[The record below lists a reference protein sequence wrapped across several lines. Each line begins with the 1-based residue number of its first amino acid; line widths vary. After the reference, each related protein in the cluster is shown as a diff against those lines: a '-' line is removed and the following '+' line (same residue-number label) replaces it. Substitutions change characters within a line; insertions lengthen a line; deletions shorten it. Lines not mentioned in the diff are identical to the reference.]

1 MQIGTQGIIQVL
13 FLDQPPHLERQGH
26 IDGHFGGVEPSGV
39 PHVAVIDL
47 QIHFGAVPHP
57 VPFHIPM
64 LGLVIDKQ
72 VAVSPSTPLAFQM
85 LDDGPHEM
93 FAIHH
98 PVKMID
104 VVHLDGAR
112 PVCRKRIRVV
122 RLDGTAL
129 GPLSL
134 LPHPALSGGLERQTS
149 HSLCTPP
156 HPRFTLYSRPPRTS
170 PSGSRPGK
178 GYQRISCKSSNNPTR
193 R

>member
-1 MQIGTQGIIQVL
+1 M
-13 FLDQPPHLERQGH
+13 
-26 IDGHFGGVEPSGV
+26 
-39 PHVAVIDL
+39 
-47 QIHFGAVPHP
+47 
-57 VPFHIPM
+57 
-64 LGLVIDKQ
+64 
-72 VAVSPSTPLAFQM
+72 SPSTPLAFQM

-98 PVKMID
+98 PVQMIN

-134 LPHPALSGGLERQTS
+134 LPHPALSGGLERQTT

-156 HPRFTLYSRPPRTS
+156 HPRFTLYSCPPRTS

-193 R
+193 RWWPTKEDITKKSCCSVGASRISTWNKPSVLNSIP